1 MRCVDY
7 DEEFKRRIIRGQ
19 RADSQSVNAKLSRR
33 RGRRS
38 ESPDTE
44 SPAGTQR
51 LKRRRR
57 NENDSE
63 SPDLLEPKE

>member
-19 RADSQSVNAKLSRR
+19 RADNQSVKAKLSRR

-44 SPAGTQR
+44 PPAETQR

>member
-19 RADSQSVNAKLSRR
+19 RADNQSVKAKAKLSRR

-38 ESPDTE
+38 ETPDTE
-44 SPAGTQR
+44 SPAETQR
-51 LKRRRR
+51 LKRCRR

-63 SPDLLEPKE
+63 SPEPKE

>member
-44 SPAGTQR
+44 SPAETQR